1 MKEIRLYLMIL
12 GFMLLLQNIASG
24 QVVLRDSVTIVALHS
39 DVRESVKKDVKKAA
53 ELDSRVLTWL
63 NKFNK
68 DVILNKRNVN
78 NDIFNINQVVSGFE
92 MPRDVRLIV
101 FYSFLSRL
109 DTAQPP
115 FASLI
120 TNFVSQGDSMVSEAL
135 GPRFPNLLSGP
146 TFILNGCTSSFET
159 HQQFNYDNFGEP
171 DSVFQQS
178 FGEVSQGDT
187 IQFFYDTDFG
197 FGRDT
202 LAISISNE
210 ITLSNGLIAGW
221 DVTLGSFDFC
231 LSRFLDKLDIFVGV
245 VTDSFEITI
254 SDPDSIWPT
263 LPAGQGGNPNA
274 RNLKDTTTV
283 ELIQNGIRI
292 PNRDVTISASMILP
306 SGGHDHTIQ
315 PLQDSLGVFT
325 IYGANPDT
333 ASGTITARTD
343 ANGRIQFGYRA
354 PVFGGEVEF
363 VAMTISEG
371 DTLVARDTL
380 LVKVPGLELLEDG
393 TNYTKIGGTANHNG
407 PPGFAEDH
415 NHYGTNA
422 TVLAMDL
429 IAGAYRD
436 SLPNE
441 QILHINDISL
451 PNGGL
456 FDVNGNWLPE
466 HSSHRTGEDVDVRTE
481 LPGTRQGVPVRIP
494 RNATNWQTTTLVRNR
509 IFERRSNNSNAVA
522 DIHNANTIAEHYH
535 LDLGIRIPF

>member
-231 LSRFLDKLDIFVGV
+231 LNRFLDKLDIFVGV

-509 IFERRSNNSNAVA
+509 IFERICNNSNAVA

-535 LDLGIRIPF
+535 LDF